1 MHADRGVQVVP
12 SVGLKFAQTAT
23 VAASKAVALGALG
36 LVLAYWTWAWFAP
49 ALLPPAQDV
58 STPPGRLAA
67 AGDLFGRMPN
77 NTPAAEST
85 GLAIKLLGV
94 IAGKPQGSG
103 YALLQLDAKD
113 AHVVRAGGEV
123 APGVRVESVLPQ
135 QVILQRHGARETLAW
150 PQPGQTPAT
159 TTSGPVR

>member
-1 MHADRGVQVVP
+1 MSSRG
-12 SVGLKFAQTAT
+12 SKLAQTAT
-23 VAASKAVALGALG
+23 VAASKVVALGALG

-49 ALLPPAQDV
+49 ASLSPAPKV
-58 STPPGRLAA
+58 SEPPGRLAA
-67 AGDLFGRMPN
+67 AGELFGPKSDGAPIA
-77 NTPAAEST
+77 TST

-94 IAGKPQGSG
+94 IAGPPQGSG

-113 AHVVRAGGEV
+113 THVVRTGGEV

-135 QVILQRHGARETLAW
+135 QVILQRAGARETLAW

-159 TTSGPVR
+159 TTSSPTR